1 MNVLEICED
10 FPPFA
15 VGGIGNTIFALVQ
28 EWKRV
33 GVNVHVLC
41 GGPGSTISTESE
53 SGLTITRVPRP
64 EIPPRGLWFQI
75 KSLPMLQK
83 YIARADIVHGQS
95 SSCGLLAMANRKP
108 RRPWVVTVHQMGRR
122 LLPIYFSR
130 PIAGRIFRDDLTY
143 TIGFPFTESL
153 FRLEQSSADHFVCV
167 SKHILNDVRSLY
179 GASVARRS
187 SSIWPPVGTG
197 GFAYGT
203 KPRTKRFTYA
213 YIGRLYWHK
222 GVTYLLNAFS
232 NLARRNKTV
241 ELRLYGGLSRR
252 DSAGLSSLEATMRRR
267 VEELELSDR
276 VEFKHV
282 MEHEA
287 MLSEISSE
295 VDVVVHPAL
304 YEGCPI
310 AVLEAMSLGKPL
322 IVSNLAWSQELV
334 RDGVT
339 GLQSKLD
346 ETSLS
351 SQMEKLLED
360 EALRS
365 HLGANARA
373 FTRSNFHPEVIAR
386 QYLELFDKLSG
397 R

>member
-41 GGPGSTISTESE
+41 GGPGSSVTTESE
-53 SGLTITRVPRP
+53 AGLTITRVPRP
-64 EIPPRGLWFQI
+64 EIPPRGLWFQT
-75 KSLPMLQK
+75 KSLPLLQK
-83 YIARADIVHGQS
+83 YLTRADIIHAQS
-95 SSCGLLAMANRKP
+95 SSCGLLAMANHRPRKP
-108 RRPWVVTVHQMGRR
+108 LVVTVHQMGRR

-153 FRLEQSSADHFVCV
+153 FYLEQSLADHFVCV
-167 SKHILNDVRSLY
+167 SRHILQDVRTLY
-179 GASVARRS
+179 GKSLASRS
-187 SSIWPPVGTG
+187 SSIWAPVGTS
-197 GFAYGT
+197 GFTYGT
-203 KPRTKRFTYA
+203 KPRTERFTYA

-232 NLARRNKTV
+232 NLAKHNEAV
-241 ELRLYGGLSRR
+241 VLRLYGGLSRR
-252 DSAGLSSLEATMRRR
+252 DSGGLSSLEAMMLRR
-267 VEELELSDR
+267 VKELGLSNR
-276 VEFKHV
+276 VEFKSV
-282 MEHEA
+282 MDHEA

-322 IVSNLAWSQELV
+322 IVSDLPWSYELV

-339 GLQSKLD
+339 GLRSKLD
-346 ETSLS
+346 ESSLS
-351 SQMEKLLED
+351 SQMERLRED

-365 HLGANARA
+365 HLGANART

-386 QYLELFDKLSG
+386 QYLQLFDKLSN